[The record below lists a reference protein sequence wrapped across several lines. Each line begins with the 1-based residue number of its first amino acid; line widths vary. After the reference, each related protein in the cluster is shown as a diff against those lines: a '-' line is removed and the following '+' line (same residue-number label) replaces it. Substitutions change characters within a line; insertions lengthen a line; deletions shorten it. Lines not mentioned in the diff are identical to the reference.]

1 MFAGVQAKLARPGP
15 RKLLA
20 LDGGG
25 IRGLITIEILAKVER
40 IARERSGRPSIGL
53 ADYFDY
59 IAGTSTG
66 AVIGTLLALG
76 RSVDEIRAIYLDCGK
91 MMFDKNTIK
100 GRLEALGK
108 KIPHG
113 DDVVMGAEMLGY
125 Y

>member
-1 MFAGVQAKLARPGP
+1 MFAGAHAKLAKSGP
-15 RKLLA
+15 RKLLS

-25 IRGLITIEILAKVER
+25 IRGLITIEILAR
-40 IARERSGRPSIGL
+40 IEALVRAQSGNGSLVL

-100 GRLEALGK
+100 G
-108 KIPHG
+108 
-113 DDVVMGAEMLGY
+113 
-125 Y
+125 